1 MMGKLRSYY
10 LYMLGLPKT
19 LYFNLKY
26 FPLSQALKLPVFV
39 SHRVWLK
46 QCQGNVKLT
55 SFTTGC
61 VKIGF
66 GGVSIFD
73 ENRARS
79 VWNVSG
85 DVEINGTANIGH
97 GSKIAVTGNLVIG
110 DNLEITAESS
120 IICHKQITL
129 GKNALISWD
138 ALIMDSDFHE
148 IYDEHHHCI
157 NENRPI
163 MIGDDVWIGCRVLI
177 LKGVVIPDGT
187 VIAASSTVNKSV
199 EKPSSIIA
207 GSPAKSVKENVTW
220 KY

>member
-1 MMGKLRSYY
+1 MNKLR
-10 LYMLGLPKT
+10 LYFLYILGLPKT
-19 LYFNLKY
+19 IYFNLKY
-26 FPLSQALKLPVFV
+26 LPLSQALKLPVFV

-46 QCQGNVKLT
+46 QCQGKVKIESGSTGGVKL
-55 SFTTGC
+55 GY
-61 VKIGF
+61 
-66 GGVSIFD
+66 GGVSVFD
-73 ENRARS
+73 ENRSRS
-79 VWNVSG
+79 IWNVSG
-85 DVEINGTANIGH
+85 EVLFKGKANIGH
-97 GSKIAVTGNLVIG
+97 GSKLAVTGLLEIG

-148 IYDEHHHCI
+148 IFDEDQQCI
-157 NENRPI
+157 NENSPVI
-163 MIGDDVWIGCRVLI
+163 IGDDVWIGCRVLI

-207 GSPAKSVKENVTW
+207 GSPAKSVKENITW